1 MNSLKFKHVHMIQD
15 MQLLLNFIIII
26 FNASI
31 FLVATDYICNN
42 GYERIFLE
50 KGEYILVI
58 RMKRKLFYYHCQ
70 MNASDPEFSVGDTIY
85 LCIDKEKIWYLNE

>member
-31 FLVATDYICNN
+31 FLVATDYICNKN
-42 GYERIFLE
+42 IICSAFTA
-50 KGEYILVI
+50 KD
-58 RMKRKLFYYHCQ
+58 F
-70 MNASDPEFSVGDTIY
+70 F
-85 LCIDKEKIWYLNE
+85 